1 MNQYTS
7 LWAFSLPM
15 IAFLIALAIGLAY
28 APDKSESNRSMK
40 SSEEKALQTE
50 EQRNLLEGQQ

>member
-40 SSEEKALQTE
+40 LSEGKSVDSKRKNNETY
-50 EQRNLLEGQQ
+50 